1 MEFFGF
7 IYSTLL
13 SFVTDDYTI
22 YKDWKIRGNGMKI
35 IIAGAGKVG
44 KTLTKELSADG
55 YEITLIDKN
64 PIDMMLLHMKEMQQ
78 L

>member
-1 MEFFGF
+1 
-7 IYSTLL
+7 
-13 SFVTDDYTI
+13 
-22 YKDWKIRGNGMKI
+22 MKI

-64 PIDMMLLHMKEMQQ
+64 PIVLETISNRL
-78 L
+78 

>member
-1 MEFFGF
+1 
-7 IYSTLL
+7 
-13 SFVTDDYTI
+13 
-22 YKDWKIRGNGMKI
+22 MKI

-64 PIDMMLLHMKEMQQ
+64 RS
-78 L
+78 